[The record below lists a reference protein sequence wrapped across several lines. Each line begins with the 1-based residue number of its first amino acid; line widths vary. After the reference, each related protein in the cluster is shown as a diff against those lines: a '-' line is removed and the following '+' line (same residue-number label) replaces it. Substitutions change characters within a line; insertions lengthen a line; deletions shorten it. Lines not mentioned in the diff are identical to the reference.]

1 VSGDLI
7 QSVNDQDVK
16 DSRDLAKK
24 IAAIKPG
31 STVKLGLLHNGLQKT
46 ISLTVAKMP
55 NEALAQ
61 NQSSSGNTAGAAP
74 LGLTLAPAGT
84 VAGKGSRGV
93 VVTDVNPDGPAAEHG
108 IRTGDVILDVSGKA
122 ANTPSDVRQAVTD
135 ARSAGKHAILMR
147 IKSGDST
154 HFVAM
159 PVATG

>member
-1 VSGDLI
+1 ESRELVKKIGVMKAGRTVKVGLI
-7 QSVNDQDVK
+7 Q
-16 DSRDLAKK
+16 
-24 IAAIKPG
+24 
-31 STVKLGLLHNGLQKT
+31 NGLQKT
-46 ISLTVAKMP
+46 VSLTVAKMP

-61 NQSSSGNTAGAAP
+61 NQSSSGNTGGAAP
-74 LGLTLAPAGT
+74 LGLTLVPADT

-93 VVTDVNPDGPAAEHG
+93 VVTNVNPDGPAAEHG

-122 ANTPSDVRQAVTD
+122 VNTPSDVRQAAAD

-147 IKSGDST
+147 IKSGEST

>member
-1 VSGDLI
+1 VSGDLT
-7 QSVNDQDVK
+7 VNDQDVK

-31 STVKLGLLHNGLQKT
+31 SQVKLGVLHNGLQKT
-46 ISLTVAKMP
+46 VSLSVAKMP
-55 NEALAQ
+55 NETLAQ
-61 NQSSSGNTAGAAP
+61 NQSSSGNTEAAAP
-74 LGLTLAPAGT
+74 LGLTLAPADAM
-84 VAGKGSRGV
+84 AGRGSQGV
-93 VVTDVNPDGPAAEHG
+93 VVTNVNPDGPAAEHG

-122 ANTPSDVRQAVTD
+122 VNTPSDVRQAVAD

-159 PVATG
+159 PVAMG